1 MQKRAFTLTELL
13 IALGIIG
20 TIAALSIPSLMTSIH
35 NKMLATQLQNNVE
48 SVQQAIANQKIIHN
62 TKDLTETK
70 FKDET
75 GFFSLF
81 QSSKG
86 EKCSANSTTKCW
98 GKSYRVIGGA
108 TYSTSTETIPETA
121 IRLKN
126 GATIGYVKDKLNLS
140 EEARKKTLCEI
151 IIDTNGPDEPNIV
164 GRDLFGFFIS
174 KNGTI
179 SGNRSVGAGT
189 CDTPSECFNALI
201 KNNYNV
207 PADKDYYNTDE
218 HDQSN

>member
-1 MQKRAFTLTELL
+1 MQKQAFTLTELL

-20 TIAALSIPSLMTSIH
+20 TIAALSIPSLMTSVH

-48 SVQQAIANQKIIHN
+48 SIQQAIANQKIINN

-70 FKDET
+70 FKDES
-75 GFFSLF
+75 GFYSLF
-81 QSSKG
+81 QTTKS
-86 EKCSANSTTKCW
+86 EKCSATVKCW
-98 GKSYRVIGGA
+98 GSSYRVIGGNQA
-108 TYSTSTETIPETA
+108 EYDGIPPENA

-126 GATIGYVKDKLNLS
+126 GATISYQMENIGDAYGNRQLAEVF
-140 EEARKKTLCEI
+140 
-151 IIDTNGPDEPNIV
+151 IDVNGADEPNIV
-164 GRDLFGFFIS
+164 GRDYFAFFIS

-179 SGNRSVGAGT
+179 SGNRSVNTAT

-218 HDQSN
+218 HDEG

>member
-48 SVQQAIANQKIIHN
+48 SVQQTIANQKIIHN

-86 EKCSANSTTKCW
+86 EKCSAKSTTKCW
-98 GKSYRVIGGA
+98 GKSYRVIGGGA
-108 TYSTSTETIPETA
+108 PSYELVPEGNA

-126 GATIGYVKDKLNLS
+126 GATIAY
-140 EEARKKTLCEI
+140 KTGNGDAYGNKQLCEI
-151 IIDTNGPDEPNIV
+151 FIDVNGADEPNIV
-164 GRDLFGFFIS
+164 GRDLFAFFIS

-179 SGNRSVGAGT
+179 SGNRSVNPGT
-189 CDTPSECFNALI
+189 CDTPSECFNALV

-207 PADKDYYNTDE
+207 PDDKHYYNTDE
-218 HDQSN
+218 HDEG

>member
-86 EKCSANSTTKCW
+86 EKCSAKSTTKCW
-98 GKSYRVIGGA
+98 GKSYRVIGGGA
-108 TYSTSTETIPETA
+108 PSYDLVPEGNA

-126 GATIGYVKDKLNLS
+126 GATIAY
-140 EEARKKTLCEI
+140 KTGDGDAYGNKQLCEI
-151 IIDTNGPDEPNIV
+151 FIDVNGADEPNIV
-164 GRDLFGFFIS
+164 GRDLFAFFIS
-174 KNGTI
+174 KNGVI
-179 SGNRSVGAGT
+179 SGNRSTSAGT

>member
-86 EKCSANSTTKCW
+86 EKCSAKSTTKCW
-98 GKSYRVIGGA
+98 GKSYRVIGGGA
-108 TYSTSTETIPETA
+108 PSYELVPEGNA

-126 GATIGYVKDKLNLS
+126 GATIAY
-140 EEARKKTLCEI
+140 KTGNGDAYGNKQLCEI
-151 IIDTNGPDEPNIV
+151 FIDVNGADEPNIV
-164 GRDLFGFFIS
+164 GRDLFAFFIS

-179 SGNRSVGAGT
+179 SGNRSVNPGT
-189 CDTPSECFNALI
+189 CDTPSECFNALV

-207 PADKDYYNTDE
+207 PDDKHYYNTDE
-218 HDQSN
+218 HDEG